1 MEYSRVDEIATQN
14 FHTLDFTS
22 TFKEAVEKITETG
35 VHNIVVYDDNA
46 DIYGYIGVN
55 EIVKFAS
62 QNIPISTQL
71 LKLGLHPLVVVPK
84 DYDVVKVST
93 FFIND
98 ISILGVSNE
107 DGSLFGTISHFDI
120 LSVGMTINN
129 KIMESPIEIMILSN
143 STVSAAP
150 DDLLHNHLENLSALH
165 LDCIIVE
172 ENKKPIGILTKRDI
186 TKLLAEEK
194 SIQKPIRE
202 YMSSPLIT
210 FNHDI
215 SIKEALNS
223 IQKKHHK
230 RIIVTNESGTLNG
243 VITERVLINLIYS
256 TLAHKSAENINQYNQ
271 ILSQKLQEKVH
282 QIQEDKILLQT
293 IIDSIPMRIFW
304 KDRDGVYLGANKFF
318 LEDAKLNDESDIIG
332 KTDFDMAWKDEAHLY
347 CANDKVVLD
356 SHQAK
361 LNIIRERTEGEES
374 FVIDTSKIPLQEP
387 SGKVFGVLGIN
398 QDITSKQK
406 LELSVKENLDTL
418 KISQRMAKIGSWKFD
433 ILKNKLE
440 CSDETFRIF
449 EIDKELFES
458 TSEAFLNIV
467 HPDDRTKITQA
478 YSDSLKNQQAFEVT
492 HRLLMKDGTIKW
504 VLDTCE
510 TTFDKDANPMI
521 SIGTVQDI
529 TKQILMQE
537 KIMEATKN
545 AEQASRAKSDFLTNM
560 SHEIRTPMTGM
571 LGFIERLI
579 KDEKDTER
587 LKKLKVVENSGHTL
601 LEIIN
606 DILDFSKIENGKIE
620 LESFPFNISQL
631 FDNSLDTFS
640 SLSSTKNITLHK
652 MIDENLP
659 ASILGDQTRLKQ
671 VVFNL
676 MSNASKFTSDGGNI
690 TLQVRYQKENQSIYI
705 AVIDNGVGIAKD
717 NLEKIFEAFS
727 QEDVSTTRKF
737 GGTGLGL
744 SISSHLVRL
753 MGSELKVE
761 STVGKGSKFYF
772 ELPIEISSQNSSLDE
787 KAIDEAVNGS
797 SNLKGHILVVEDN
810 KTNQMLMS
818 MILDDLDLT
827 YDVANDGAEG
837 VLNFRN
843 KKYDAI
849 LMDENMPIMN
859 GIEATILI
867 RELEIEE
874 LLKKTPIIAVTANAL
889 TGDKE
894 KFIEAGMDD
903 YIPKPYS
910 EEDIVKVLQKYLGE
924 VQQPVVSC

>member
-1 MEYSRVDEIATQN
+1 MEYSRIDEIATQN
-14 FHTLDFTS
+14 FHTLDFNS

-35 VHNIVVYDDNA
+35 VHNLVVYDDNA

-62 QNIPISTQL
+62 KNISTSTKL
-71 LKLGLHPLVVVPK
+71 LELGLHPLVVIPR
-84 DYDVVKVST
+84 DYDVLKAST
-93 FFIND
+93 FFLND
-98 ISILGVSNE
+98 ISILGIGNE
-107 DGSLFGTISHFDI
+107 DGSLFGTVNHFDI

-129 KIMESPIEIMILSN
+129 KIMESPIEIMVLSN
-143 STVSAAP
+143 TTIKASP
-150 DDLLHNHLENLSALH
+150 DDLLDSHLKDLSALN

-172 ENKKPIGILTKRDI
+172 EDKKPIGIITKRDI
-186 TKLLAEEK
+186 TRLLAQEK
-194 SIQKPIRE
+194 SIQKPMKE
-202 YMSSPLIT
+202 YMSSPLKT

-215 SIKEALNS
+215 SIQEALNS
-223 IQKKHHK
+223 IQKQHHK
-230 RIIVTNESGTLNG
+230 RIIVTNEDGKLNG
-243 VITERVLINLIYS
+243 IITERALVNLIYS

-271 ILSQKLQEKVH
+271 ILTQKLQEKVN
-282 QIQEDKILLQT
+282 QIEEDKVLLQT

-304 KDRDGVYLGANKFF
+304 KDKDGVYLGANKQF
-318 LEDAKLNDESDIIG
+318 LEDENLSYESDIIG
-332 KTDFDMAWKDEAHLY
+332 KDDFDMVWKNEAEIY
-347 CANDKVVLD
+347 RANDKKVID
-356 SHQAK
+356 SRQSE
-361 LNIIRERTEGEES
+361 LNIVRNQTQGEENI
-374 FVIDTSKIPLQEP
+374 VISTSKVPLIDHEGN
-387 SGKVFGVLGIN
+387 SFGVLGIN
-398 QDITSKQK
+398 QDITSRKT
-406 LELSVKENLDTL
+406 LELSVQESFEML

-433 ILKNKLE
+433 VIKNKLE
-440 CSDETFRIF
+440 WSDEIFRIF
-449 EIDKELFES
+449 EISNNLFEAS
-458 TSEAFLNIV
+458 YESFLDAI
-467 HPDDRTKITQA
+467 HPDDRDKVNEAYTNSLETQLP
-478 YSDSLKNQQAFEVT
+478 YEIR

-504 VLDTCE
+504 VLETCE
-510 TTFDKDANPMI
+510 TTFDKDKNPLV

-529 TKQILMQE
+529 TKQVTMQE
-537 KIMEATKN
+537 KVNKARES
-545 AEQASRAKSDFLTNM
+545 AEQASIAKSDFLTNM

-571 LGFIERLI
+571 LGFVERLI
-579 KDEKDTER
+579 KDEIDTER

-910 EEDIVKVLQKYLGE
+910 EEDIVKVLQKYLG
-924 VQQPVVSC
+924 

>member
-1 MEYSRVDEIATQN
+1 LEYSKVEDIATQN
-14 FHTLDFTS
+14 FHTLDFNA

-35 VHNIVVYDDNA
+35 IHNLVIYDDNA

-62 QNIPISTQL
+62 KNIPISTKL
-71 LKLGLHPLVVVPK
+71 FELGLHPLVVIPR
-84 DYDVVKVST
+84 DYDVLKAST
-93 FFIND
+93 FFLND
-98 ISILGVSNE
+98 ISILGISNE
-107 DGSLFGTISHFDI
+107 DGSLFGTINHFDI
-120 LSVGMTINN
+120 LSVGMSIND

-143 STVSAAP
+143 TTIKANP
-150 DDLLHNHLENLSALH
+150 NDILHDHLENLSALH
-165 LDCIIVE
+165 LDCIIIE

-186 TKLLAEEK
+186 TRLLAEDK
-194 SIQKPIRE
+194 SIKKQIKE

-210 FNHDI
+210 FNYDI
-215 SIKEALNS
+215 SIQEALNS
-223 IQKKHHK
+223 IQKQHHK
-230 RIIVTNESGTLNG
+230 RIIVTNEDGTFNG
-243 VITERVLINLIYS
+243 VITERALVNLIYS

-271 ILSQKLQEKVH
+271 ILSQKLQEKVI
-282 QIQEDKILLQT
+282 QIEKDKVLLQT

-304 KDRDGVYLGANKFF
+304 KDKDGVYLGANKQF
-318 LEDAKLNDESDIIG
+318 LEDENLNNESDIVG
-332 KTDFDMAWKDEAHLY
+332 KTDFDMAWKNEADTY
-347 CANDKVVLD
+347 RANDKEVID
-356 SHQAK
+356 SQQAK
-361 LNIIRERTEGEES
+361 LNMIRNQIQGEENT
-374 FVIDTSKIPLQEP
+374 IINISKVPLKDHY
-387 SGKVFGVLGIN
+387 GDIFGVLGIN
-398 QDITSKQK
+398 QDITSRQK
-406 LELSVKENLDTL
+406 LELSVKESYEML
-418 KISQRMAKIGSWKFD
+418 KISQRMAKIGSWKLD
-433 ILKNKLE
+433 IIKNKLE
-440 CSDETFRIF
+440 WSDEIFRIF
-449 EIDKELFES
+449 EIDKNLFEAS
-458 TSEAFLNIV
+458 YESFLNVI
-467 HPDDRTKITQA
+467 HPDDRDKVNEA
-478 YSDSLKNQQAFEVT
+478 YTDSFENQQPYETT

-504 VLDTCE
+504 VLETCE
-510 TTFDKDANPMI
+510 TTFDIDQKPLI
-521 SIGTVQDI
+521 SVGTVQDI
-529 TKQILMQE
+529 TKQVTMQKKLNKARE
-537 KIMEATKN
+537 R
-545 AEQASRAKSDFLTNM
+545 AEQASIAKSDFLTNM

-579 KDEKDTER
+579 KDETDAER
-587 LKKLKVVENSGHTL
+587 LKKLQVVENSGQTL

-620 LESFPFNISQL
+620 LESFPFNIGQL
-631 FDNSLDTFS
+631 FENSLDTFS
-640 SLSSTKNITLHK
+640 SLSSTKNISLHK

-676 MSNASKFTSDGGNI
+676 MSNAIKFTSDGGKI
-690 TLQVRYQKENQSIYI
+690 TLHVRYHKETQSIYI

-761 STVGKGSKFYF
+761 SVVSKGSKFYF
-772 ELPIEISSQNSSLDE
+772 ELPIEISSKNSSTDKEEITEDSDDL
-787 KAIDEAVNGS
+787 S
-797 SNLKGHILVVEDN
+797 CMQGHLLIVEDN

-827 YDVANDGAEG
+827 YDIANDGAEG
-837 VLNFRN
+837 VLNFKN

-874 LLKKTPIIAVTANAL
+874 SLKKVPIIAVTANAL

-903 YIPKPYS
+903 YIPKR
-910 EEDIVKVLQKYLGE
+910 ERKKFC
-924 VQQPVVSC
+924 VSYH